1 MKANFTFRPDNI
13 LEARENGTSAMD
25 TAKEIVFKQPLLQQ
39 SSALEKHLR
48 PQIQRR
54 RHLVTLLQLYLIFPC
69 SQHAEPTHIL
79 HVIFIPC
86 SHKEL
91 PLHSLQ

>member
-54 RHLVTLLQLYLIFPC
+54 RHLVTLLQLYLIFPYTI
-69 SQHAEPTHIL
+69 SSIAQWGFGVL
-79 HVIFIPC
+79 GFWG
-86 SHKEL
+86 L
-91 PLHSLQ
+91 LG